1 MSQMTVQNKTPEKEL
16 NKMETGNLPNAQ
28 FKTLMIRMVNEQGGG
43 VDELH
48 ENFKKEIGDI
58 KMELE
63 NVKKQK

>member
-16 NKMETGNLPNAQ
+16 NKMETGNLPDAQ
-28 FKTLMIRMVNEQGGG
+28 FKTLMIRMVNEQGGR